1 MQKKTKDALRRADF
15 IVASTL
21 ALTVLMGGA
30 CTAYAPSTDQQPGV
44 APKLA
49 QAVALPTASQIVAA
63 DVAEQAADVV
73 QQDAVVPQR
82 TPTDAEIEGLK
93 ILAKTECLADA
104 MYYEARGE
112 GEAGELAIAEVV
124 YNRLHDGSY
133 PRNICGVVF
142 EGAHQRT
149 CQFSFTCNGEMLR
162 PKEPGAWRRAER
174 LALRIVTGN
183 LALGDST
190 GGALSFHAVAV
201 QPGWS
206 DMERTTQ
213 IGNHIFYRRHSFTR
227 GA

>member
-1 MQKKTKDALRRADF
+1 MHKKTKDALRRADF
-15 IVASTL
+15 TVAGAIAL
-21 ALTVLMGGA
+21 AILMGGA
-30 CTAYAPSTDQQPGV
+30 CTAYAPYTDQQPGV

-49 QAVALPTASQIVAA
+49 HAVSLPSASQIVAA
-63 DVAEQAADVV
+63 DAAV
-73 QQDAVVPQR
+73 QTAAAPVR
-82 TPTDAEIEGLK
+82 TPTESEIEGLK

-124 YNRLHDGSY
+124 YNRLHDGVHPHS
-133 PRNICGVVF
+133 ICGVVF
-142 EGAHQRT
+142 EGAHQHT

-183 LALGDST
+183 VTLGDTT
-190 GGALSFHAVAV
+190 GDATSFHAVDV

-213 IGNHIFYRRHSFTR
+213 IGNHVFYRPIHHAYTR

>member
-15 IVASTL
+15 IVASAL

-44 APKLA
+44 APKIA

-63 DVAEQAADVV
+63 DVA
-73 QQDAVVPQR
+73 QQDAPETAIVPQR
-82 TPTDAEIEGLK
+82 APTDSEIEGLK

-112 GEAGELAIAEVV
+112 GEAGQMAIAEVV
-124 YNRLHDGSY
+124 YNRMHDGIH
-133 PRNICGVVF
+133 PHNICGVVF
-142 EGAHQRT
+142 EGAHQHT

-183 LALGDST
+183 VALGDTT
-190 GGALSFHAVAV
+190 GDATSFHAVDV

-213 IGNHIFYRRHSFTR
+213 IGNHVFYRPIHRSFTR